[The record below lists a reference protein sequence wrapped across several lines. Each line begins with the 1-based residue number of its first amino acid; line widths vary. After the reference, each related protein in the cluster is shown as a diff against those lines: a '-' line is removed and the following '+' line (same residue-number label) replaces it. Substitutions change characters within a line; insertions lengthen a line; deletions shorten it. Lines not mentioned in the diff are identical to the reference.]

1 MALVGVS
8 ELATAL
14 GRSKGTISK
23 HAAAEKIPVADRT
36 PDGAPLFDVDQV
48 RAAYE
53 NGINPLMRRQG
64 EAVAAGDRPAPDLE
78 DDGQGAEGA
87 DRGAELEPTGERR
100 SGSPAPRV
108 PSGLL
113 QQQILDR
120 QLRNRRLVRQIGEDE
135 ARLVLRAIVEDEQT
149 TMARRTRDL
158 VAGYLA
164 DKASAA
170 YAFAGTART
179 EAEWR
184 VWLGERATEAFN
196 HLASTLALEDD
207 DEFEDD
213 ANSGDAGAADAV

>member
-1 MALVGVS
+1 MALVGVT

-23 HAAAEKIPVADRT
+23 HAAADKIPVAGRDAN
-36 PDGAPLFDVDQV
+36 GAPLFDVDQV

-64 EAVAAGDRPAPDLE
+64 EAIEGEMPAPLLE
-78 DDGQGAEGA
+78 AEVAEGA
-87 DRGAELEPTGERR
+87 DRGAELETEAPERR
-100 SGSPAPRV
+100 SGSPAPRA
-108 PSGLL
+108 PGGLL

-135 ARLVLRAIVEDEQT
+135 GRLVLRAVVEDEQT

-158 VAGYLA
+158 VAGFMA

-170 YAFAGTART
+170 YAFAGTPRT

-184 VWLGERATEAFN
+184 VWLSERVTEAFN

-213 ANSGDAGAADAV
+213 ANPGDAGAPDAV

>member
-1 MALVGVS
+1 MALVGVT
-8 ELATAL
+8 ELAAAL

-23 HAAAEKIPVADRT
+23 HAAADKIPVADRT

-64 EAVAAGDRPAPDLE
+64 EAIAGGTAAPDLE
-78 DDGQGAEGA
+78 DDDQDAEGA
-87 DRGAELEPTGERR
+87 DRGAELETGGERR
-100 SGSPAPRV
+100 SGSPAPRA

-164 DKASAA
+164 DKASTA

-184 VWLGERATEAFN
+184 VWLGERTTEAFN
-196 HLASTLALEDD
+196 HLASTLALEDG

-213 ANSGDAGAADAV
+213 SDSGDAGAADAV